1 MSINQLL
8 AKITK
13 NWPVKAIC
21 FVLAAMIYFFHQIS
35 LLDVKTFSVPL
46 EVRAEGNMIPVSG
59 LEQVKYIRVKVRTKR
74 DQIASIMEKDLTAFI
89 DVSSQTKEGIYDF
102 PVYVDLDEKIV
113 QLDLEP
119 LEIYNQPDNVKI
131 QIQKK
136 TTKAVPLYASVLGK
150 PAHGYK
156 ALSAELEPSFVTLC
170 GPALMLDSINKMP
183 VGAVS
188 VEGADGSI
196 SKIVSPVNTNSYIS
210 ILGEKKS
217 IRVSV
222 PIVIEGTAK
231 EFKNVPVVLVNLSPS
246 LAVSGDA
253 VEIDFSVEGN
263 LLDIEKVSPANF
275 NVFAD
280 CAFITEPGI
289 YEVPVQIDAPGNLTI
304 TSQSFSVFV
313 LNVVKSEQEE
323 EIPIEEPEPEKKST
337 SSVFKVPVLS

>member
-170 GPALMLDSINKMP
+170 GPASMLDSINKMP

-188 VEGADGSI
+188 VEGAEGSI

-210 ILGEKKS
+210 ILGEKNS

-231 EFKNVPVVLVNLSPS
+231 EFKNVAEITGIILTKLDGTAKGGVAVAGPQTAAVHVNIGTHAPAQYTVAAVRQHPGAVQRLCRRKKGRICS
-246 LAVSGDA
+246 LLLRAKIPEVFSTQGGDA
-253 VEIDFSVEGN
+253 LRAE
-263 LLDIEKVSPANF
+263 
-275 NVFAD
+275 
-280 CAFITEPGI
+280 
-289 YEVPVQIDAPGNLTI
+289 
-304 TSQSFSVFV
+304 
-313 LNVVKSEQEE
+313 
-323 EIPIEEPEPEKKST
+323 
-337 SSVFKVPVLS
+337 

>member
-1 MSINQLL
+1 M
-8 AKITK
+8 
-13 NWPVKAIC
+13 
-21 FVLAAMIYFFHQIS
+21 
-35 LLDVKTFSVPL
+35 
-46 EVRAEGNMIPVSG
+46 
-59 LEQVKYIRVKVRTKR
+59 
-74 DQIASIMEKDLTAFI
+74 
-89 DVSSQTKEGIYDF
+89 
-102 PVYVDLDEKIV
+102 
-113 QLDLEP
+113 
-119 LEIYNQPDNVKI
+119 KI

-170 GPALMLDSINKMP
+170 GPASMLDSINKMP

-188 VEGADGSI
+188 VEGAEGSI

-210 ILGEKKS
+210 ILGEKNS

-231 EFKNVPVVLVNLSPS
+231 EFKNVPVVLVNLSQS

>member
-8 AKITK
+8 VKITK

-35 LLDVKTFSVPL
+35 LLDTRTFSVPL

-74 DQIASIMEKDLTAFI
+74 DQIASIMDKDLTAFI
-89 DVSSQTKEGIYDF
+89 DVSSQTKEGTYDF
-102 PVYVDLDEKIV
+102 PVYVELDEKVV

-136 TTKAVPLYASVLGK
+136 AAKAVPLYASVLGK

-156 ALSAELEPSFVTLC
+156 ALSAELDPSFVTLC
-170 GPALMLDSINKMP
+170 GPASMLDSISRLP

-188 VEGADGSI
+188 IDGADGSI

-210 ILGEKKS
+210 ILGDKKS
-217 IRVSV
+217 VRVSV
-222 PIVIEGTAK
+222 PVVVEGTVK
-231 EFKNVPVVLVNLSPS
+231 EFKDIPVALENLSS
-246 LAVSGDA
+246 GLEVSGDA
-253 VEIDFSVEGN
+253 VKIDFSVEGN
-263 LLDIEKVSPANF
+263 LLDIEKLSADDF
-275 NVFAD
+275 KVFAD
-280 CAFITEPGI
+280 CAFISEPGI
-289 YEVPVQIDAPGNLTI
+289 YEVPVQIEASGNI
-304 TSQSFSVFV
+304 NVSSQSLSVFV
-313 LNVVKSEQEE
+313 LNVSKAEQKDDVPVEE
-323 EIPIEEPEPEKKST
+323 LAPEKKST
-337 SSVFKVPVLS
+337 SSAFKVPVLS

>member
-13 NWPVKAIC
+13 KWPVKAIC

-46 EVRAEGNMIPVSG
+46 EVRAEGNRIPVSG
-59 LEQVKYIRVKVRTKR
+59 LEQVIYIRVIVSTTR

-170 GPALMLDSINKMP
+170 GPASMLDSINKMP

-188 VEGADGSI
+188 VEGAEGSI

-210 ILGEKKS
+210 ILGEKNS

-253 VEIDFSVEGN
+253 VEIDFSV
-263 LLDIEKVSPANF
+263 
-275 NVFAD
+275 
-280 CAFITEPGI
+280 
-289 YEVPVQIDAPGNLTI
+289 
-304 TSQSFSVFV
+304 
-313 LNVVKSEQEE
+313 
-323 EIPIEEPEPEKKST
+323 
-337 SSVFKVPVLS
+337 

>member
-170 GPALMLDSINKMP
+170 GPASMLDSINKMP

-188 VEGADGSI
+188 VEGAEGSI
-196 SKIVSPVNTNSYIS
+196 SKIVS
-210 ILGEKKS
+210 L
-217 IRVSV
+217 
-222 PIVIEGTAK
+222 
-231 EFKNVPVVLVNLSPS
+231 
-246 LAVSGDA
+246 
-253 VEIDFSVEGN
+253 
-263 LLDIEKVSPANF
+263 
-275 NVFAD
+275 
-280 CAFITEPGI
+280 
-289 YEVPVQIDAPGNLTI
+289 
-304 TSQSFSVFV
+304 
-313 LNVVKSEQEE
+313 
-323 EIPIEEPEPEKKST
+323 
-337 SSVFKVPVLS
+337 